1 VIFQKLLQSAAYVK
15 SRWIT
20 VIQNIGVVSMT
31 SSQNIVT
38 IHDVT
43 MMMTFCFSKEIKF
56 SEFAFSPFA
65 YMKGF
70 VDFLL

>member
-1 VIFQKLLQSAAYVK
+1 
-15 SRWIT
+15 
-20 VIQNIGVVSMT
+20 MT

-65 YMKGF
+65 YMKDF
-70 VDFLL
+70 VDFFVVVMEQDCEKREVGWSCDVC

>member
-1 VIFQKLLQSAAYVK
+1 
-15 SRWIT
+15 
-20 VIQNIGVVSMT
+20 MT